1 MFFPALDAVVI
12 DLRLRFGEEQKRA
25 DKLGMLISANMTSDW
40 EKHFKPLQQNV
51 LDLHLDLLTEPI
63 ATVKAEYKLWHLQW
77 SNAEEKP
84 QTALT
89 ALDACSTSFPA
100 ISSLLQIMA
109 TLPCTT
115 AQAERIFSKTE
126 RTLTAIIS
134 SMSEDRV
141 ESLVLLQVH
150 RDNTPSADE
159 IVTKFA
165 ACHARR
171 LRLIV

>member
-1 MFFPALDAVVI
+1 MLFPALDVVVI

-25 DKLGMLISANMTSDW
+25 AKLGMLIPANMTSDW
-40 EKHFKPLQQNV
+40 EKDFKLLQQDA
-51 LDLHLDLLTEPI
+51 LDLYLDLLTELI

-84 QTALT
+84 QTAL
-89 ALDACSTSFPA
+89 SFPA

-109 TLPCTT
+109 TLACIT
-115 AQAERIFSKTE
+115 AQTERIFSKTE
-126 RTLTAIIS
+126 RTLTTIRS

-159 IVTKFA
+159 VETKFA

-171 LRLIV
+171 LCLIV

>member
-1 MFFPALDAVVI
+1 
-12 DLRLRFGEEQKRA
+12 
-25 DKLGMLISANMTSDW
+25 MLIPANLTSDW
-40 EKHFKPLQQNV
+40 EKDFKPLQQDV
-51 LDLHLDLLTEPI
+51 LDLYLDLLTEPI
-63 ATVKAEYKLWHLQW
+63 ATVKAEYIKLWQLQW

-84 QTALT
+84 QTTLT

-126 RTLTAIIS
+126 RILSAIRS
-134 SMSEDRV
+134 NMSEERV
-141 ESLVLLQVH
+141 GSLVLLQVY

-159 IVTKFA
+159 FVTKFA
-165 ACHARR
+165 ACHARG
-171 LRLIV
+171 LRLIVSSETLSSNCLGFDFCIVWHWHA

>member
-1 MFFPALDAVVI
+1 MFFPALDTVI
-12 DLRLRFGEEQKRA
+12 IDLRFGEEQKRA
-25 DKLGMLISANMTSDW
+25 AKLGMLIPANMFSNW
-40 EKHFKPLQQNV
+40 EKDFKPLQHDV
-51 LDLHLDLLTEPI
+51 LDLYLALLTEPI

-77 SNAEEKP
+77 SNAEEKL
-84 QTALT
+84 QTALS
-89 ALDACSTSFPA
+89 ALNACSSSFPA

-126 RTLTAIIS
+126 RTLTAIRS

-159 IVTKFA
+159 VVTKFA